1 MRSAQGTAFEGIE
14 PAMKMKMK
22 QILYTALWKIRRP
35 KMKTSGPNFIR
46 PGTEIN
52 LVNAGKLC
60 IGKNVRTQKRVV
72 FSVVEGEMT
81 IGDDVSFNR
90 NCILICHDT
99 IQVGNH
105 CAFGPNVVVYDH
117 DHKFGINGIDNN
129 QFNTAPI
136 IIEDNCWIGA
146 NVAILKGAHIG
157 EGSVI
162 GAGTVLTGSVPPH
175 SLVRGG
181 REYSVEPIREN

>member
-35 KMKTSGPNFIR
+35 KMKTSGPHFIR

-60 IGKNVRTQKRVV
+60 IGKNVRTQKQVV

-99 IQVGNH
+99 I
-105 CAFGPNVVVYDH
+105 
-117 DHKFGINGIDNN
+117 NGIDNN
-129 QFNTAPI
+129 QFNTASI